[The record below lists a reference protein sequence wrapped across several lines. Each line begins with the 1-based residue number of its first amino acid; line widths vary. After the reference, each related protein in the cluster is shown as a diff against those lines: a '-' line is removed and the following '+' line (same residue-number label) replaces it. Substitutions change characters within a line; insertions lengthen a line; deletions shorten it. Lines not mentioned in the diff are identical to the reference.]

1 MKMLSIVCLTAFIAA
16 PAHAATVSFPDEV
29 SYLNGLV
36 NDEAK
41 LVEAVR
47 DYDVLQQALM
57 SWDEDLAKTAAASRD
72 QDEVRRRM
80 DLIEQRK
87 QLVGKIYSVLME
99 YYPRNARALNYY
111 GEYLCDQRG
120 EIAGAIRMWK
130 QSAAEDSDLSLPHNN
145 LGIFYTHTGD
155 YRRGLAE
162 YKKAIELDPDNADF
176 KFNLAQTYL
185 INFPQVKEE
194 YKWDDAKVFKEA
206 MKLSR
211 EAAEL
216 RPTDYLLQQDYAVNF
231 FAADRF
237 GVTPD
242 WKNAA
247 KAWQHARKSATALDQ
262 VFYTWLNEARVWLEV
277 PDYEHA
283 VACLKE
289 ALKILPTN
297 DVAQKLL
304 TQAEAKAGKNQTSS

>member
-1 MKMLSIVCLTAFIAA
+1 MKMLPFICLAAFITAPTYAA
-16 PAHAATVSFPDEV
+16 AVSFPDEV
-29 SYLNGLV
+29 SYLNTLV

-41 LVEAVR
+41 LVVAVR
-47 DYDVLQQALM
+47 DYDVLQQALI
-57 SWDEDLAKTAAASRD
+57 SWDEDLAKEAATAGD
-72 QDEVRRRM
+72 QEEVQRRA

-87 QLVGKIYSVLME
+87 QLVGKIYTVLLE
-99 YYPRNARALNYY
+99 YYPKNARALNYY

-130 QSAAEDSDLSLPHNN
+130 QSEMEDPDLSLPHNN

-162 YKKAIELDPDNADF
+162 YKKAIELDPKNPDF

-194 YKWDDAKVFKEA
+194 YKWNDAKVFKEA

-242 WKNAA
+242 WKSAA
-247 KAWQHARKSATALDQ
+247 KAWQHARESATALDQ
-262 VFYTWLNEARVWLEV
+262 VFYTWLNEARVWLEI
-277 PDYEHA
+277 PDYEQA

-289 ALKILPTN
+289 ALKILPNN

-304 TQAEAKAGKNQTSS
+304 TQAEAAAGKNQTSS